1 MIVFGSIHI
10 AANGIISYILWVSNI
25 LFLDYYILFIH
36 SSVDGHLHC
45 FQVLAILNLAAMNIG
60 VHISFQIKFPLFQI
74 YAQEWD
80 CWIIW

>member
-1 MIVFGSIHI
+1 MIVSGSTRI
-10 AANGIISYILWVSNI
+10 AANGIISFILWVGNI

-36 SSVDGHLHC
+36 SSVDGHLGC
-45 FQVLAILNLAAMNIG
+45 FQVLAILNLVAMNIG
-60 VHISFQIKFPLFQI
+60 VHISFLIRFRLFQI